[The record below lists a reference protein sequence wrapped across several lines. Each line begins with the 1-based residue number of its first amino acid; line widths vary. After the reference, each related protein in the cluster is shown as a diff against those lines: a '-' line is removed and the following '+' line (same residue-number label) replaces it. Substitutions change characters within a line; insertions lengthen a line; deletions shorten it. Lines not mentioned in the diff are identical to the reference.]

1 MSPASAAM
9 IASAY
14 LKDLISAGHLPSDK
28 SYLACDPSKLVRARK
43 RAMSEAREE
52 SSDKQTKVVGIGYD
66 GRRDK
71 HTLAMVPDKATGKSK
86 MRMVVEEHES
96 VTEEPCGH
104 YLGHFTPK
112 PPSGKEKPALKVAQ
126 GVVELLQ
133 KHDSTES
140 LMVLAGDSTNS
151 NTGWKGGT
159 HKWVEEL
166 LGRRLFWAICN
177 LHTNELNL
185 RHLIA
190 ILDGPTSSKDGF
202 TGPVG
207 SLLPKVEQMPYNP
220 EFEALPGGEDLPTLS
235 ETVVKEMSTDQKS
248 CFKLV
253 QALKAGHLPPEMQ
266 DMKCGP
272 LCHARSVLIVYLSFY
287 EFVQRWLTCAQRLGF
302 MWTRVHGLKGEPLKI
317 LRTLVKFCITMYFK
331 LFFDIKHRH
340 LLVDAP
346 HHILTSLRILKTQPK
361 MVQDVITFYIRKNAW
376 YAHPE
381 CLLLSL
387 LSSLDP
393 EDRQFA
399 VGQILTVRAGQEY
412 GDNSVRPRITPKLN
426 LSATTL
432 TTLISWNPKEVQE
445 PSFTCGRST
454 AEIKSYLE
462 SPFVPPKFSCH
473 TQSTERYSA

>member
-1 MSPASAAM
+1 M
-9 IASAY
+9 
-14 LKDLISAGHLPSDK
+14 
-28 SYLACDPSKLVRARK
+28 
-43 RAMSEAREE
+43 
-52 SSDKQTKVVGIGYD
+52 
-66 GRRDK
+66 
-71 HTLAMVPDKATGKSK
+71 
-86 MRMVVEEHES
+86 
-96 VTEEPCGH
+96 
-104 YLGHFTPK
+104 
-112 PPSGKEKPALKVAQ
+112 
-126 GVVELLQ
+126 
-133 KHDSTES
+133 
-140 LMVLAGDSTNS
+140 
-151 NTGWKGGT
+151 
-159 HKWVEEL
+159 
-166 LGRRLFWAICN
+166 
-177 LHTNELNL
+177 
-185 RHLIA
+185 
-190 ILDGPTSSKDGF
+190 
-202 TGPVG
+202 
-207 SLLPKVEQMPYNP
+207 
-220 EFEALPGGEDLPTLS
+220 
-235 ETVVKEMSTDQKS
+235 VKEMSTDQKS